1 MQAVYMHSS
10 IKSILPAWVYCLI
23 LVAACGVLYLHTTSY
38 GYTELDD
45 SIFIREFEQYNKQ
58 DSSYVHS
65 FRRGVFSETSD
76 TYYRPLLLASFVFDR
91 HREGKLQSTLHSE
104 SAATDSI
111 STYHLSNVLL
121 HGIAVL
127 LLFFLLRLM
136 RCNNSVAFVIAVI
149 FAVHPALVQAVAWIP
164 GRNDSLLAVWIFSFM
179 LSAFAAAEKHR
190 VPLYVVQFLCLLAA
204 FFTKETAV
212 IAAPMA
218 LFILVSFHG
227 LPLRGCHRSVVG
239 SARKSNR
246 TQSRYSNTSSAWR
259 VCGKIAADTAVPGED
274 TSTLQP
280 CSGAL
285 SRSNHDM
292 VWCGCIGFDSNSH
305 SVVAREAMA
314 PHNHRCSMVYRV
326 PAACAYCS

>member
-1 MQAVYMHSS
+1 MRQTPRIFDALPRFIFAISLFSCFLGLDESAAQAFRMVRTGSGPTVRIGAETLKFPWMGGLTASQIAEMDVNGDGTTDLLVFDKTENHLMVLLRTRLPSGEVVHTPAPEYADLFPPIWYWMVLGDLEGDGDPDLFTSSNGGVRVYENIGSVGQPLFRLRSS

-149 FAVHPALVQAVAWIP
+149 FAVHPALVQAV
-164 GRNDSLLAVWIFSFM
+164 
-179 LSAFAAAEKHR
+179 
-190 VPLYVVQFLCLLAA
+190 
-204 FFTKETAV
+204 
-212 IAAPMA
+212 
-218 LFILVSFHG
+218 
-227 LPLRGCHRSVVG
+227 
-239 SARKSNR
+239 
-246 TQSRYSNTSSAWR
+246 
-259 VCGKIAADTAVPGED
+259 
-274 TSTLQP
+274 
-280 CSGAL
+280 
-285 SRSNHDM
+285 
-292 VWCGCIGFDSNSH
+292 
-305 SVVAREAMA
+305 
-314 PHNHRCSMVYRV
+314 
-326 PAACAYCS
+326 